1 MVNVNEI
8 LRLSDEEKISL
19 IEMIWESLDEGG
31 KSDLTAEQDQELARR
46 IEQFEKGE
54 VNTCS
59 WEEIEAHLRRK

>member
-8 LRLSDEEKISL
+8 LRLSDEEKIS

-31 KSDLTAEQDQELARR
+31 KSDLTAEEDQELAKR

-59 WEEIEAHLRRK
+59 WEEIEARLRRK